1 MIPLRL
7 IKVVTQLRRDLRC
20 VHPLVY
26 ASVALLS
33 GVKCGFS
40 TAAQPRLWLTALA
53 LFSVLLVF
61 TLKRRVAG
69 LRVPLLICLF
79 FAAGALRS
87 SYDVLRSQGDLNFAH
102 SKNQAVEIKCR
113 IERVL
118 SCKALKGRAARYRIA
133 VRDVRCMMESH
144 SFFVPVTVNWYGGA
158 DASANGEAPATG
170 ELWCFKGRIY
180 PSRFTRDGAALIFNS
195 GEHCSRRVK
204 PARFAGF
211 SYRLRAL
218 RRDSARRVT
227 IGIDEWRDVA
237 DINRAVLLGMRE
249 NLSPA
254 LKRIFV
260 SSGTV
265 HVFAI
270 SGLHIALIAAVFAA
284 LVSCCGVP
292 RYYWLFAVVPLLAVY
307 TMLTGMRPSALRAA
321 LMALLFFCAP
331 FFRRRFSTLTALAG
345 AAIIVHL
352 YCPSFISDIGSIL
365 SFSVMLGLAALYQP
379 LNKLFLK
386 TMRID
391 FLRRE
396 AALLRASNERLR
408 ADLLQ
413 SLVQA
418 GIFVSGLCAVT
429 VAAWLTALP
438 LSAYF
443 FGRIT
448 PGGIVANL
456 VISPCVFMLVVAG
469 VLGFATSFFST
480 TLAAIFNNAAG
491 LFTAIMIRTADSV
504 SNCPGSN
511 FMLRNF
517 PVWLVWLWFTALLS
531 AGWILR
537 KWFEKSTDGLGWMGE
552 G

>member
-7 IKVVTQLRRDLRC
+7 IRVVTQLRRDLCC

-26 ASVALLS
+26 ASVALLA
-33 GVKCGFS
+33 GVKYGFS
-40 TAAQPRLWLTALA
+40 TVAQPRLWLIAFA
-53 LFSVLLVF
+53 LFSGLLVF
-61 TLKRRVAG
+61 TLKCRVAG

-87 SYDVLRSQGDLNFAH
+87 SCDVFRSEGDLNFAH
-102 SKNQAVEIKCR
+102 DHDQAVEIKCR
-113 IERVL
+113 IKRVL
-118 SCKALKGRAARYRIA
+118 SCKVLKGRAARYRIA
-133 VRDVRCMMESH
+133 VRDVRCMRDSRR
-144 SFFVPVTVNWYGGA
+144 FFVPVTVNWYGNA
-158 DASANGEAPATG
+158 EAMANEEAPATG

-195 GEHCSRRVK
+195 GEHSSRRVQ

-218 RRDSARRVT
+218 RKDFARRVT
-227 IGIDEWRDVA
+227 IGINEWRDVA

-284 LVSCCGVP
+284 LVSYCGVP
-292 RYYWLFAVVPLLAVY
+292 LYYWLFAVVPLLAVY

-352 YCPSFISDIGSIL
+352 YCPAFISDIGSIL
-365 SFSVMLGLAALYQP
+365 SFSVMLGLATLYQP

-386 TMRID
+386 AMRVD

-396 AALLRASNERLR
+396 VALLRAANERAR
-408 ADLLQ
+408 ANLLQ
-413 SLVQA
+413 SLAQA
-418 GIFVSGLCAVT
+418 GIFISGLCAVT
-429 VAAWLTALP
+429 IAAWLTALP

-443 FGRIT
+443 FERIA

-469 VLGFATSFFST
+469 VLGFVASFFSA

-511 FMLRNF
+511 FMFRDF
-517 PVWLVWLWFTALLS
+517 PVWLVWLWFATLLS

-537 KWFEKSTDGLGWMGE
+537 RRLEKRADGLEWMGD